1 MPFTATILVIATHG
15 RSFWILD
22 DITPLRQIDAAVQ
35 SASAW
40 LYKPATAVRID
51 NDVFL
56 GTPLPPEE
64 PTAKN
69 PPNGAVVDYYLRS
82 AAQKVMLEIFDGD
95 NKVIRRYIS
104 GATPA
109 KRPPLPIAPRW
120 LPNPPALEI
129 TPGMHRFV
137 WDLRWSSSGASGEVE
152 DEGFGAPP
160 GPRVVP
166 GTYQVKLT
174 VDGKSFTQPLKIV
187 MDPRSSATSKVLAE
201 QLQLGLEIFAEAR
214 KGRQTAAEIASLK
227 KRLDDLKSQVVGKPA
242 LLSQLEAIETAITT
256 IDAGDK
262 NSVGGTMGLEAANTG
277 LGSALRA
284 VESGDRSAPS
294 QAIEV
299 FKQSD
304 QAFTARAAE
313 WRKLKSAQLRQFNDA
328 LRQASLPPIEISVI
342 DKEDEEQMAQ

>member
-1 MPFTATILVIATHG
+1 MRDLTIHGDDLIIATHG

-22 DITPLRQIDAAVQ
+22 DISPLRHIDAAVQ

-40 LYKPATAVRID
+40 LYKPATAVRVD
-51 NDVFL
+51 NDLFL

-256 IDAGDK
+256 IDAGTK
-262 NSVGGTMGLEAANTG
+262 IPSVEPWG
-277 LGSALRA
+277 
-284 VESGDRSAPS
+284 
-294 QAIEV
+294 
-299 FKQSD
+299 
-304 QAFTARAAE
+304 
-313 WRKLKSAQLRQFNDA
+313 WRRRTLDLAQLCGLLRVEIEAHRARQSRCSNNRIKPSPRA
-328 LRQASLPPIEISVI
+328 PRSGGS
-342 DKEDEEQMAQ
+342 